1 MAIEITGRHI
11 EIPAREKTRVQERA
25 LRLERHTGKI
35 TEGRLIVTGEK
46 RRVIAEATVTAQ
58 RRNWE
63 AHATSADLAGAI
75 TAVFE
80 KLETQA
86 TRERA
91 RQRARKGKAP
101 ARAVAPMPAE
111 PGAAEGAGPR
121 PERRIVATARMP
133 VKPMSA
139 EEAALELDDSL
150 REFLV
155 FHDSSSKRVS
165 VLYKRKDGNFGLI
178 APEW

>member
-25 LRLERHTGKI
+25 TRLERHTGKI

-46 RRVIAEATVTAQ
+46 RRVLAEATVTAR

-63 AHATSADLAGAI
+63 AHAAGADLPGAI
-75 TAVFE
+75 AGVFE
-80 KLETQA
+80 KLEAQA
-86 TRERA
+86 TRERS
-91 RQRARKGKAP
+91 RQKARKSKVPAKAL
-101 ARAVAPMPAE
+101 RAAGG
-111 PGAAEGAGPR
+111 PGADEGPAARSG
-121 PERRIVATARMP
+121 RRIVSTAPVP

-139 EEAALELDDSL
+139 EEAALELDASL
-150 REFLV
+150 HEFLV
-155 FHDSSSKRVS
+155 FHDSSSQRVS
-165 VLYKRKDGNFGLI
+165 VLYKRKDGDFGLI

>member
-46 RRVIAEATVTAQ
+46 RRVIAEATVTAR

-101 ARAVAPMPAE
+101 ARAVVPMPAE
-111 PGAAEGAGPR
+111 PGPAEGGASR

-150 REFLV
+150 HEFLV